1 MKTLIQLEE
10 AGMLVLAYVLSLVI
24 GYDWWVFLVFLLVP
38 DLSMLGYLFGTKAGA
53 WLYNVFHFRTLA
65 IAVGII
71 GYFISVPEVMLIGI
85 LLFGHSS
92 MDRIFGYGLKYS
104 DDFKNTHLGKIGEG
118 KNR

>member
-1 MKTLIQLEE
+1 MKFLLQLEE

-53 WLYNVFHFRTLA
+53 WIYNLFHFRTLA
-65 IAVGII
+65 VAIGIVG
-71 GYFISVPEVMLIGI
+71 YLISVPEVMLAGI
-85 LLFGHSS
+85 ILFGHSS

-104 DDFKNTHLGKIGEG
+104 DDFKHTHLGKIGG
-118 KNR
+118 K